1 MIGQW
6 LEKCSDEQLGDVLTE
21 KMTPH
26 GRVNEHGR
34 CLEGVVGDAIPEPET
49 AGIIVLLKEMK
60 RKMPYTHP
68 LATKRHTMY
77 CRSIGWRFDTLCDR
91 FGIEHTNAV
100 IRERCLKILA
110 IRNAVTTPVKEPAR
124 VACVG

>member
-21 KMTPH
+21 KLTPH

-34 CLEGVVGDAIPEPET
+34 CLEGVVGDAVGET
-49 AGIIVLLKEMK
+49 VGNIVCLVGMNREMPNTK
-60 RKMPYTHP
+60 SFY
-68 LATKRHTMY
+68 KRHKVY
-77 CRSIGWRFDTLCDR
+77 CINIGWRFDILCER
-91 FGIEHTNAV
+91 FSVERVNAA

-110 IRNAVTTPVKEPAR
+110 TRSAATTPVKEPAR
-124 VACVG
+124 VACMG